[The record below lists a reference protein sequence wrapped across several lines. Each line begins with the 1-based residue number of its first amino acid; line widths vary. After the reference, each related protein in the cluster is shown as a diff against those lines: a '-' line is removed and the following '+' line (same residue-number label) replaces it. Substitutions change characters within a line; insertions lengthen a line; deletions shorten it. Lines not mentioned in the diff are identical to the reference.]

1 MRNSHTH
8 RNLFYHEDYPD
19 SIPNFAD
26 RSIHPA
32 LAREL
37 AFEASRVLPILGD
50 PTPGLVRSFS
60 ENLVWELRE
69 SPRPVVNLWT
79 RMTVSEDR
87 ELHSYVVGGAGR
99 AVWLVFRG
107 SAPVSPLIWER
118 AVNGTLGL
126 FGGGL
131 VLWRTM
137 GIVGEPAGVGFA
149 LQARGSRA

>member
-60 ENLVWELRE
+60 ENLGWELRE
-69 SPRPVVNLWT
+69 SPRPAVNLWT
-79 RMTVSEDR
+79 RMMVSEGR
-87 ELHSYVVGGAGR
+87 EIHSYAVGGVMLMGVSSQGEGDARVEYLTPGQ
-99 AVWLVFRG
+99 WIG
-107 SAPVSPLIWER
+107 PVVVER
-118 AVNGTLGL
+118 LN
-126 FGGGL
+126 
-131 VLWRTM
+131 
-137 GIVGEPAGVGFA
+137 
-149 LQARGSRA
+149 

>member
-60 ENLVWELRE
+60 ENLGWELRE

-79 RMTVSEDR
+79 RMTVSEGQ
-87 ELHSYVVGGAGR
+87 ELHSYVVGGVMLMGVSSQGEGDAWVEYLTPGQ
-99 AVWLVFRG
+99 WIG
-107 SAPVSPLIWER
+107 PVVKVKC
-118 AVNGTLGL
+118 AD
-126 FGGGL
+126 GGGQ
-131 VLWRTM
+131 TT
-137 GIVGEPAGVGFA
+137 EPGHSPSTDDRDSPAEP
-149 LQARGSRA
+149 S